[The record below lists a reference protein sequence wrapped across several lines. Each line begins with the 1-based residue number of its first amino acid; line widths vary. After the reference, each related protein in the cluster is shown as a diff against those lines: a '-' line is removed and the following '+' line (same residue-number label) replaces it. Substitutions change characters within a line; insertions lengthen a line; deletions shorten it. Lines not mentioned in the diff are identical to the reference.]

1 MIKEIVQFTKS
12 LDEDFKNLG
21 IKLREGLHIVL
32 KLSEE
37 NSIIRLD
44 TDNVLYERYTKKLA
58 ESEFFEK
65 CKFLSSNAWC
75 IDTNKCFDLP
85 AKAIHSCSPFCV
97 AFKRE
102 HLEGGKKFAEN
113 QKDNKKQI
121 KERLGDYF
129 AKSLELLATPQE
141 QERYK
146 VFKSFFTE
154 GKFEHLLKN
163 IFSEFSE
170 KTEKLS
176 NDIEALKEQH
186 KNENNKEQKENLKKK
201 INELELEKEK
211 CKPLE
216 DADYIVFY
224 LDEPLEKYKE
234 VHQKYLSD
242 KLFNTAQYNTEPDE
256 NGEIYGTSNFFN
268 SYNQSMPFLMH
279 KTATFDITG
288 RISDKE
294 AKFLYEFE
302 QLLARNILPKPLPIF
317 IDEEELQKNVIGFFK
332 TSGFKASYREIIEG
346 LWERHKDDFGNYFLL
361 FYANTKDGLVFK
373 DFDFVTKFEYELRDY
388 QGRYW
393 QIEDIFDINYQF
405 SISNVFSFQEQIL
418 QVIFNNNLIVK
429 TKDGNWIYKYFDEID
444 EKYCKSSKNYLLIL
458 KYRQA
463 FYDFIYKSK
472 RQAVSSEIFHD
483 IMRTSILEDI
493 RLDKVKNNNHSEY
506 FNIRKKLNIW
516 FSLYEKFDL
525 NFNPNNKTMASKLK
539 EYREFMEGLA
549 EDKVDASQASL
560 EQFAFAAGQVIYYI
574 LQKSKSAD
582 TSYQRLEPYLQQVSC
597 EGLKKAIANDFARY
611 KHETYSARFERAAAF
626 VLTYQTDAN
635 LKKVLPE
642 LLAGVFSNNQ
652 LFLKKNNTELNEV
665 ATSNN

>member
-1 MIKEIVQFTKS
+1 MIKEIVQFTKN
-12 LDEDFKNLG
+12 LDEGFKNLG
-21 IKLREGLHIVL
+21 VKPREGLHIMMR
-32 KLSEE
+32 LSEE
-37 NSIIRLD
+37 NNNTRLE
-44 TDNVLYERYTKKLA
+44 TENIYYERYTKKLS
-58 ESEFFEK
+58 ESEFIEK
-65 CKFLSSNAWC
+65 CKFLSNNAWC

-102 HLEGGKKFAEN
+102 HLEGGEKYSEN
-113 QKDNKKQI
+113 QTKNKKQI
-121 KERLGDYF
+121 QERLGDYF
-129 AKSLELLATPQE
+129 ARALELLATPQE

-146 VFKSFFTE
+146 VFKAFFTQRE
-154 GKFEHLLKN
+154 FERILKN

-170 KTEKLS
+170 KTKDL
-176 NDIEALKEQH
+176 NIKIEALKEQE
-186 KNENNKEQKENLKKK
+186 KNEANKEQKVILKQK
-201 INELELEKEK
+201 ITELEQEKERYK
-211 CKPLE
+211 ALE
-216 DADYIVFY
+216 DSDYIIFY

-242 KLFNTAQYNTEPDE
+242 KLFNTTQYNTEPDE
-256 NGEIYGTSNFFN
+256 IGDIYGTSNFFN
-268 SYNQSMPFLMH
+268 SYNQNMPFLLH

-288 RISDKE
+288 RISDKD
-294 AKFLYEFE
+294 AKYLYEFE
-302 QLLARNILPKPLPIF
+302 QVLARNVLPKPLPIF
-317 IDEEELQKNVIGFFK
+317 IFKDELQKNVIGFFK
-332 TSGFKASYREIIEG
+332 ESGFKASYKEIIEG
-346 LWERHKDDFGNYFLL
+346 LWEKHKDDFGNYYLL
-361 FYANTKDGLVFK
+361 FYANTRDGLVFK
-373 DFDFVTKFEYELRDY
+373 DFDFVTKFEYELRDN

-393 QIEDIFDINYQF
+393 QVEDLFNIDYQF

-429 TKDGNWIYKYFDEID
+429 TKDGNWIYKYFDDID

-463 FYDFIYKSK
+463 FYDYIYKSK
-472 RQAVSSEIFHD
+472 RQAVSDEMFHD
-483 IMRTSILEDI
+483 IMRTSVLEDI
-493 RLDKVKNNNHSEY
+493 RLDEVKNNNHSEY

-516 FSLYEKFDL
+516 FSLYEKFD
-525 NFNPNNKTMASKLK
+525 NNSNPNHKTMASKLK
-539 EYREFMEGLA
+539 EYREFMEALA
-549 EDKVDASQASL
+549 EDKADASQASL

-582 TSYQRLEPYLQQVSC
+582 MSYQRLEPYLQQVSC

-652 LFLKKNNTELNEV
+652 LFPKKNHTETNEV